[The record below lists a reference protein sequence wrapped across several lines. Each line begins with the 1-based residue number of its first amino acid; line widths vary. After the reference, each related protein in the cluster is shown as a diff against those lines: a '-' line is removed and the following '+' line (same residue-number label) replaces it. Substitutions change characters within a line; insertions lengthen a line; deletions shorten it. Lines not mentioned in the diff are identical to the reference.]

1 MSLNGTEVVM
11 GKDTYEFKDAPIE
24 ITDDIA
30 DYGSS
35 LTITAIA
42 CSLTSQYGELVR
54 TMKDSELTRFVYK
67 VTDQPVVESVTSVP
81 STDSENRTIVEI
93 GTKIR
98 LYSATEGVTIFYTT
112 DGSEPVF
119 DEAVLE
125 PKNSATRKYN
135 GSEGIT
141 VPAIVTLPCLR
152 SQQWHL

>member
-81 STDSENRTIVEI
+81 STDAENRTIVEI

-98 LYSATEGVTIFYTT
+98 LLYSATEGAAIFYTT

-119 DEAVLE
+119 DEAALT
-125 PKNSATRKYN
+125 PKNSATKKYN

-141 VPAIVTLPCLR
+141 VPAIGDSSFSRLQR
-152 SQQWHL
+152 

>member
-67 VTDQPVVESVTSVP
+67 VTDQPVVESGSLPFHLRIRKTVP
-81 STDSENRTIVEI
+81 S
-93 GTKIR
+93 
-98 LYSATEGVTIFYTT
+98 
-112 DGSEPVF
+112 
-119 DEAVLE
+119 
-125 PKNSATRKYN
+125 
-135 GSEGIT
+135 
-141 VPAIVTLPCLR
+141 
-152 SQQWHL
+152 